1 MCLCVC
7 CVGDGIHGVLTV
19 PAAAAAAAA
28 DSITDDAVNDA
39 NYDAD
44 SDADADKPIFRP
56 APRNITVS
64 PGDRASLKCRVD
76 NLGTKTVTLIS

>member
-7 CVGDGIHGVLTV
+7 CVGDGSHGVLTV
-19 PAAAAAAAA
+19 PAAAAAA
-28 DSITDDAVNDA
+28 DSVTDDAVNDA

-44 SDADADKPIFRP
+44 DDADADKPIFRP

>member
-1 MCLCVC
+1 VCLCVC
-7 CVGDGIHGVLTV
+7 CVGDGSHGVLTV

-28 DSITDDAVNDA
+28 DSITDDAANDA